1 MTEEEILNKLFQ
13 QWSGNKADSIH
24 KLPLSGS
31 NRAYYRIK
39 HDDKTAIGVINQDKK
54 ENIAFLHF
62 TNHFRNKGLQVPEI
76 YAEDIENNCYIQQD
90 LGDETLFS
98 LLSKNRNGSEIGT
111 ETLNYYKKAVKEL
124 ARFQVLGHQNFDY
137 SYCYPRSVFD
147 KQSMVWDLN
156 YFKYYFLKLAQIP
169 YDEQSLED
177 DFNLFSEYLNNV
189 ESDFFMY
196 RDFQSRN
203 IMIQDENV
211 WFIDYQGGRKGALQ
225 YDLASLLFDAKA
237 DLSNSIRELL
247 LEHYLDAL
255 EPLYSVDRQKFRQ
268 HYYAFVLIRILQ
280 AMGAYGFRGFYEKKT
295 HFLQSI
301 PYALQNLKWIL
312 ENVKWEISMPTLT
325 DLLHKLTVSEKLLNI
340 GSSPKKLTVYVNS
353 FSFKKGLPSDE
364 SGNGGGFIFDCR
376 ALPNPGRME
385 AYHDKTGK
393 DIEVSSYLEKFN
405 EVSEFKKHVFAIA
418 DMSVDNYLE
427 RGFTNLQINF
437 GCTGGQHR
445 SVYFAEELAKH
456 LQSKYPVSVILFH
469 REQQLKMATI

>member
-1 MTEEEILNKLFQ
+1 MENSILNKLFKL
-13 QWSGNKADSIH
+13 WSGVDAESID

-31 NRAYYRIK
+31 NRTYFRL
-39 HDDKTAIGVINQDKK
+39 TSSNRSAIGVINNDKK
-54 ENIAFLHF
+54 ENIAFLQF
-62 TNHFRNKGLQVPEI
+62 TQHFRNINLHVPEI
-76 YAEDIENNCYIQQD
+76 YAEDIENNCYLQQD

-98 LLSKNRNGSEIGT
+98 LLSKHRQGSEIS
-111 ETLNYYKKAVKEL
+111 ETVLNYYKKTVAEL
-124 ARFQVLGHQNFDY
+124 ARFQVIGHQGFDY
-137 SYCYPRSVFD
+137 RYCYPRSSFD

-177 DFNLFSEYLNNV
+177 DFNTLSEYLGNI

-203 IMIQDENV
+203 IMIKDEQV

-237 DLSNSIRELL
+237 DLPNSIREQL

-255 EPLYSVDRQKFRQ
+255 EPLYKVDRKKFRE

-301 PYALQNLKWIL
+301 PYALENLKFIL
-312 ENVKWEISMPTLT
+312 DHAKWEISIPTLT
-325 DLLHKLTVSEKLLNI
+325 ELLYKLTVSERLINI

-353 FSFKKGLPSDE
+353 FSYKKGLPSDE

-376 ALPNPGRME
+376 ALPNPGRLE

-393 DIEVSSYLEKFN
+393 DMEVSCYLEKYE
-405 EVSEFKKHVFAIA
+405 EVSEFKRNIFAII
-418 DMSVDNYLE
+418 DMSIDNYLE
-427 RGFTNLQINF
+427 RGFTNLQISF

-445 SVYFAEELAKH
+445 SVYFAEETVKH
-456 LQSKYPVSVILFH
+456 IKEKYSVNVILFH
-469 REQQLKMATI
+469 REQQQKTASI

>member
-13 QWSGNKADSIH
+13 KWCGNKANSIQ

-39 HDDKTAIGVINQDKK
+39 HHDKTAIGVINQDKK
-54 ENIAFLHF
+54 ENIAFLQF
-62 TNHFRNKGLQVPEI
+62 THHFRSKNLQVPEI
-76 YAEDIENNCYIQQD
+76 YAEDLENNCYIQQD

-98 LLSKNRNGSEIGT
+98 LLSKNRNNSEIGN
-111 ETLNYYKKAVKEL
+111 ETINYYKKVIDEL
-124 ARFQVLGHQNFDY
+124 VRFQVIGHQNFDY
-137 SYCYPRSVFD
+137 KYCYPRSSFD

-177 DFNLFSEYLNNV
+177 DFNTFSEYLSNV

-203 IMIQDENV
+203 IMIQHGKV

-237 DLSNSIRELL
+237 DLPNSVRETM
-247 LEHYLDAL
+247 LEYYLDAL
-255 EPLYSVDRQKFRQ
+255 EPLYKVDRKKFRQ
-268 HYYAFVLIRILQ
+268 HYYAFVLVRILQ

-312 ENVKWEISMPTLT
+312 ENAQWEISIPTLT
-325 DLLHKLTVSEKLLNI
+325 DLLYKLTVSEKLLNI

-353 FSFKKGLPSDE
+353 FSFKKGLPNDE

-393 DIEVSSYLEKFN
+393 DFEVSSYLEKFE
-405 EVSEFKKHVFAIA
+405 EVSEFKKHVYAIVE
-418 DMSVDNYLE
+418 MSIDNYLE

-445 SVYFAEELAKH
+445 SVYFAEELAKYI
-456 LQSKYPVSVILFH
+456 QSKYTVSVILFH
-469 REQQLKMATI
+469 REQQIKTAGL

>member
-1 MTEEEILNKLFQ
+1 MTEEDILNKLFQ
-13 QWSGNKADSIH
+13 NWSGYKADSIQ

-39 HDDKTAIGVINQDKK
+39 HEDKTSIGVINQDKK
-54 ENIAFLHF
+54 ENIAFLQF
-62 TNHFRNKGLQVPEI
+62 TNHFRNKNLQVPEI
-76 YAEDIENNCYIQQD
+76 YAEDLENNCYLQQD

-98 LLSKNRNGSEIGT
+98 LLSKNRNGSEINT
-111 ETLNYYKKAVKEL
+111 ETLNYYKKVVKEL
-124 ARFQVLGHQNFDY
+124 ARFQVIGHQNFDY
-137 SYCYPRSVFD
+137 NYCYPRSVFD

-177 DFNLFSEYLNNV
+177 DFNTFSEYLSNV
-189 ESDFFMY
+189 ENNFFMY

-203 IMIQDENV
+203 IMIQNGKV

-255 EPLYSVDRQKFRQ
+255 EPLYKVDRQKFRQ

-312 ENVKWEISMPTLT
+312 EHAKWEISMPTLT

-353 FSFKKGLPSDE
+353 FSYKKGLPIDE

-456 LQSKYPVSVILFH
+456 LQSKYSVSIILFH